1 MGDIIQFK
9 KKRITKGLIISGMG
23 DVSNENGLV
32 AKDLTHADLMF
43 YGLYWD
49 NIIVTQ
55 IPMFHFTNDG
65 LCCTKI

>member
-23 DVSNENGLV
+23 GVSNENGLV

-43 YGLYWD
+43 YGLY
-49 NIIVTQ
+49 
-55 IPMFHFTNDG
+55 
-65 LCCTKI
+65 